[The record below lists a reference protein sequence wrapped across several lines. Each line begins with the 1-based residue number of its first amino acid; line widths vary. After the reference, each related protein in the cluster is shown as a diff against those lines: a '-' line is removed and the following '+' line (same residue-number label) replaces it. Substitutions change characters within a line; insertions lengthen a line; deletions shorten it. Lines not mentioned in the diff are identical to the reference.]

1 MTAQNPGGF
10 FQNLTG
16 HGAEL
21 FRRATF
27 AAFANEGGVVGK
39 LNGNSDLAVTAPA
52 SGMTVNVA
60 LGEVL
65 VPGSTTTTQGLYY
78 GLNDGTVS
86 VAVSAADASLTRI
99 DTIAAK
105 VQDSAYA
112 GAVDSWSLVAVTGTA
127 GSGVAPSL
135 PASSLGLA
143 NLTIPHSVS
152 SIISGYI
159 TDTRIFASAANS
171 RVGEVTWWA
180 GPPPPNTLVCD
191 GAAVSR
197 STYAKLY
204 GKISTTWGVG
214 NGSTT
219 FNVPDLRGRVAIGV
233 GQGAGLTN
241 RLLAGTGGE
250 ENHALSVGELASH
263 AHTPDAAMA
272 AGVGSGASTE
282 GLQGAGHTGT
292 AVYPTWGPNPTTATG
307 SGTAHNTMQPWR
319 ALNCVIFTH

>member
-16 HGAEL
+16 HSAEL

-27 AAFANEGGVVGK
+27 AAFANEGGVIGK
-39 LNGNSDLAVTAPA
+39 INGTSDLAVTAPA

-60 LGEVL
+60 LGEIL

-86 VAVSAADASLTRI
+86 VAVAAADASLTRI

-112 GAVDSWSLVAVTGTA
+112 GGVDSWSLVSVAGTA

-135 PASSLGLA
+135 PASSIALA
-143 NLTIPHSVS
+143 NLTIPHSVT
-152 SIISGYI
+152 SIIAGYI
-159 TDTRIFASAANS
+159 ADARVFASAANS
-171 RVGEVTWWA
+171 RVGEVAWWA

-191 GAAVSR
+191 GSAVSR
-197 STYAKLY
+197 TTYAKLFA
-204 GKISTTWGVG
+204 KISTTWGVG

-219 FNVPDLRGRVAIGV
+219 FNIPDLRGRAAIGV
-233 GQGAGLTN
+233 GQGSGLTN
-241 RLLAGTGGE
+241 RVLAGTGGE
-250 ENHALSVGELASH
+250 ENHALSVAELASH
-263 AHTPDAAMA
+263 THTPDSAMA
-272 AGVGSGASTE
+272 TGVGDGNSANAIRPFV
-282 GLQGAGHTGT
+282 AGDQR
-292 AVYPTWGPNPTTATG
+292 VYATWGPNPTTATG
-307 SGTAHNTMQPWR
+307 SGSAHNTMMPWR